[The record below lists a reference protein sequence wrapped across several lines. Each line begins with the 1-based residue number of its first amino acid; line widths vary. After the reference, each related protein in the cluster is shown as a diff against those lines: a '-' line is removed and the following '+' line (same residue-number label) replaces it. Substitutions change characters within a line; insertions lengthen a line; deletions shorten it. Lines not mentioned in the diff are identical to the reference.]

1 MAAQATLLTIVYNTF
16 GSGKVG
22 IALFTDGRIFVSG
35 YGCVKATHQALI
47 TFWAAVPAVVGLT
60 RTPFGNTCSAA
71 LVPSAGD
78 LTTIGNAALG
88 ATYINLLLANTPTY
102 LPPFTA

>member
-1 MAAQATLLTIVYNTF
+1 MSQATLLTVVYNTF

-22 IALFTDGRIFVSG
+22 IALFTDGSIFVSG
-35 YGCVKATHQALI
+35 YGCVKATHRASI
-47 TFWAAVPAVVGLT
+47 TYWAATPAVVGLT
-60 RTPFGNTCSAA
+60 KTAFGNACSPA

-88 ATYINLLLANTPTY
+88 STYINLLLANAPNY
-102 LPPFTA
+102 LPTFTA